1 MAWTP
6 PEFDGGLPL
15 ARYSLEINDTSQWS
29 YSVFVN
35 VTKHRFTF
43 TSKDGLKPGTLYT
56 VYVQAF
62 NKFKKGEKGQGSVIS
77 AYCKYLK
84 TNIERRDLHRLIL
97 LQPALK
103 CILNH
108 LCVDILAILK
118 GKTSHMIGKKRG
130 KIR

>member
-15 ARYSLEINDTSQWS
+15 VRYSVEINDTSQWS
-29 YSVFVN
+29 YSVFVEVPKN
-35 VTKHRFTF
+35 RFTF
-43 TSKDGLKPGTLYT
+43 TSKDGLTPGTLYT

-62 NKFKKGEKGQGSVIS
+62 NEFEKGEKGQSSVIS

-84 TNIERRDLHRLIL
+84 TNRTTRFTQINL

-103 CILNH
+103 SILNNF
-108 LCVDILAILK
+108 CVDILAILT
-118 GKTSHMIGKKRG
+118 GKTSHMIDEKRG

>member
-15 ARYSLEINDTSQWS
+15 ARYSVEINDTSQWS

-62 NKFKKGEKGQGSVIS
+62 NDFKKGEKGQGSVIS

-84 TNIERRDLHRLIL
+84 TNRTTRFIQINFITASVEVHSKSLVR
-97 LQPALK
+97 
-103 CILNH
+103 
-108 LCVDILAILK
+108 
-118 GKTSHMIGKKRG
+118 
-130 KIR
+130 

>member
-15 ARYSLEINDTSQWS
+15 ALYAVEINVTSQWS
-29 YSVFVN
+29 DSVFVN
-35 VTKHRFTF
+35 VTKNRFTF

-62 NKFKKGEKGQGSVIS
+62 NKFERGEKGESSVIS

-84 TNIERRDLHRLIL
+84 TNRTTRFTQINFITASVEVYSKSL
-97 LQPALK
+97 L
-103 CILNH
+103 
-108 LCVDILAILK
+108 
-118 GKTSHMIGKKRG
+118 R
-130 KIR
+130 

>member
-15 ARYSLEINDTSQWS
+15 ARYSVEINDTSQWS
-29 YSVFVN
+29 YSVFVEVPQN
-35 VTKHRFTF
+35 RFTF

-62 NKFKKGEKGQGSVIS
+62 NEFKKGEKGQSSVIS

-84 TNIERRDLHRLIL
+84 TNRTTRFTQINFITPSVEVYSKSIVRWY
-97 LQPALK
+97 
-103 CILNH
+103 
-108 LCVDILAILK
+108 VGDIK
-118 GKTSHMIGKKRG
+118 GQN
-130 KIR
+130 